1 MITYNKE
8 DKQSDFRW
16 FIENYDLL
24 YQKYGHKF
32 FAIRNKTILG
42 IYDDFDKAIT
52 DNVST
57 GLPVG
62 AFIVQECTGDE
73 SAYTVYIASW
83 PNCIEG
89 MPKGGE
95 KLILS

>member
-1 MITYNKE
+1 MVI
-8 DKQSDFRW
+8 S
-16 FIENYDLL
+16 
-24 YQKYGHKF
+24 F

-42 IYDDFDKAIT
+42 IYDNFDKAIA

-62 AFIVQECTGDE
+62 TFIVQECTGNE

-89 MPKGGE
+89 MTKGE
-95 KLILS
+95 EELVLL